1 MTKELNS
8 GHDYGVLEDK
18 FIRLVNK
25 MEGQSNNR
33 LRVYN
38 KQIRRR
44 RDNKRVLITFAFAI
58 KNILPP
64 EKVDFNFSSIEH
76 SVIYI

>member
-1 MTKELNS
+1 
-8 GHDYGVLEDK
+8 
-18 FIRLVNK
+18 

-44 RDNKRVLITFAFAI
+44 RDNKRVLITFAFAR
-58 KNILPP
+58 KNILPT
-64 EKVDFNFSSIEH
+64 EEVDFNFSAIEH
-76 SVIYI
+76 SVIYM

>member
-1 MTKELNS
+1 MTQYGLNVILTFLVISDKRIKFGSRLWYLGRQIHTLSELN
-8 GHDYGVLEDK
+8 GGL
-18 FIRLVNK
+18 
-25 MEGQSNNR
+25 SNNR

-44 RDNKRVLITFAFAI
+44 RDNKRVLITFAFAR

-64 EKVDFNFSSIEH
+64 E
-76 SVIYI
+76 

>member
-8 GHDYGVLEDK
+8 GRSYGILGDT

-44 RDNKRVLITFAFAI
+44 RDNKRVLITFAFVR

-64 EKVDFNFSSIEH
+64 E
-76 SVIYI
+76 

>member
-8 GHDYGVLEDK
+8 GGSYGILGDT

-25 MEGQSNNR
+25 MEGQSKNR

-44 RDNKRVLITFAFAI
+44 RDNKRVLITFAFAR

-64 EKVDFNFSSIEH
+64 E
-76 SVIYI
+76 

>member
-1 MTKELNS
+1 MTKELIS
-8 GHDYGVLEDK
+8 GHDYGILEDK

-38 KQIRRR
+38 KQVRRR
-44 RDNKRVLITFAFAI
+44 KDNRRVLITFAFAR
-58 KNILPP
+58 KNILLT
-64 EKVDFNFSSIEH
+64 E
-76 SVIYI
+76 